1 MMRMLPIV
9 RASDRKEMV
18 TVQNRFCTVTGCVRV
33 SEQIGGNRMADQFQ
47 GNVDTLFKG
56 MENFVTSKTC
66 VGDPIR
72 IGDTIILPL
81 VDVSFGLLAS
91 TKNEKERRNGGGGMG
106 GKMTPTALLIIKD
119 GSTRMVNVKN
129 QDSLSRLIDIVP
141 DLIQRFTSKNKVVTT
156 PEEDKVVESAAKEE
170 TTF

>member
-1 MMRMLPIV
+1 
-9 RASDRKEMV
+9 
-18 TVQNRFCTVTGCVRV
+18 
-33 SEQIGGNRMADQFQ
+33 MADHFQ

-72 IGDTIILPL
+72 IQDTIILPL

-91 TKNEKERRNGGGGMG
+91 TKTERDRRNGGGGMG
-106 GKMTPTALLIIKD
+106 GKMTPSALLIIKD
-119 GSTRMVNVKN
+119 GATRLVNVRS
-129 QDSLSRLIDIVP
+129 QDSLSKIIDLAP
-141 DLIQRFTSKNKVVTT
+141 ELMERFSSKNKTKTT
-156 PEEDKVVESAAKEE
+156 PEEESVMQEAAKEE

>member
-1 MMRMLPIV
+1 M
-9 RASDRKEMV
+9 SDH
-18 TVQNRFCTVTGCVRV
+18 
-33 SEQIGGNRMADQFQ
+33 FQ

-91 TKNEKERRNGGGGMG
+91 TKNEKDRRNGGGGMG
-106 GKMTPTALLIIKD
+106 GKMSPSALLIIKD
-119 GSTRMVNVKN
+119 GGARLINVRN
-129 QDSLSRLIDIVP
+129 QDGLSRIIDLAP
-141 DLIQRFTSKNKVVTT
+141 ELMERLSDRRKTKTT
-156 PEEDKVVESAAKEE
+156 PEEDVVLEEAAREE
-170 TTF
+170 KTF

>member
-1 MMRMLPIV
+1 
-9 RASDRKEMV
+9 
-18 TVQNRFCTVTGCVRV
+18 
-33 SEQIGGNRMADQFQ
+33 MADQFQ

-91 TKNEKERRNGGGGMG
+91 SKNERDRRNGGGGMG
-106 GKMTPTALLIIKD
+106 GKMSPSALLIIKD
-119 GSTRMVNVKN
+119 GATRLVNVRN
-129 QDSLSRLIDIVP
+129 QDSLSKLIDMAP
-141 DLIQRFTSKNKVVTT
+141 DLINKIKGKDSITTT
-156 PEEDKVVESAAKEE
+156 PDEESVMDEAAKDEE
-170 TTF
+170 RF

>member
-1 MMRMLPIV
+1 
-9 RASDRKEMV
+9 
-18 TVQNRFCTVTGCVRV
+18 
-33 SEQIGGNRMADQFQ
+33 MADQFQ

-72 IGDTIILPL
+72 IHDTIILPL

-91 TKNEKERRNGGGGMG
+91 SRNERDRRNGGGGMG
-106 GKMTPTALLIIKD
+106 GKMTPSALLIIKD
-119 GSTRMVNVKN
+119 GATRLINVRS
-129 QDSLSRLIDIVP
+129 QDSLSRIIDLAP
-141 DLIQRFTSKNKVVTT
+141 ELMERFSSKNKTKTT
-156 PEEDKVVESAAKEE
+156 PEEESVMQEAAKEE

>member
-1 MMRMLPIV
+1 
-9 RASDRKEMV
+9 
-18 TVQNRFCTVTGCVRV
+18 
-33 SEQIGGNRMADQFQ
+33 MADQFQ

-106 GKMTPTALLIIKD
+106 GKMTPSALLIIKD
-119 GSTRMVNVKN
+119 GTTRMVNVRN
-129 QDSLSRLIDIVP
+129 QDSLSRIIDLVP
-141 DLIQRFTSKNKVVTT
+141 DLIQRFTSKDKAQPT
-156 PEEDKVVESAAKEE
+156 PEEETVIQEAARKEK
-170 TTF
+170 TF